1 MVLRTIKLTYQ
12 SRRREYIAARAA
24 AEQSIADKDDALENL
39 TDAMKSDIRDAREF
53 LTIASQTPIVPQ
65 VEEFQLEQ
73 ANEALISLKHAKI
86 RAAAVLRVGK

>member
-1 MVLRTIKLTYQ
+1 MDKGSRLVINAIRKATPIPQLDYARCLWLEKEIKSVANVT
-12 SRRREYIAARAA
+12 R
-24 AEQSIADKDDALENL
+24 
-39 TDAMKSDIRDAREF
+39 RDAREL
-53 LTIASQTPIVPQ
+53 LTIASQIPIVPQ